1 LEITLSIAERAGKLR
16 GRYTD
21 IKALDAIQ
29 IASAIE
35 VGADAFLTNDKKL
48 KKVEEITVMVLKEY
62 L

>member
-1 LEITLSIAERAGKLR
+1 MEITLSIAERAGKLR

-35 VGADAFLTNDKKL
+35 VGADAFFTNDKKL
-48 KKVEEITVMVLKEY
+48 KKEEEIKVMVLKEY